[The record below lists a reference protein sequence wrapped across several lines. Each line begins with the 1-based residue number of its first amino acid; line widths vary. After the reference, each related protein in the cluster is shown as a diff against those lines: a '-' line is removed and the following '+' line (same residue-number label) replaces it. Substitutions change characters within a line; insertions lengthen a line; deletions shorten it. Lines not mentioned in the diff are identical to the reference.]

1 MSISPILYETRGRIA
16 LVQFNRPEK
25 LNALT
30 LAMYDAL
37 GAAFER
43 AQQDDAVRVIVL
55 TGAGDR
61 AFCVG
66 ADLTESIPA
75 LASGRFDISEW
86 DRAHMKTGRITKP
99 VIAAIN
105 GLCLGGGFEIMLAT
119 DLRIAA
125 SAAQFALPE
134 PSIGVV
140 PAGGTLVRLAR
151 QIPYARA
158 MELLLTADH
167 FSAPQLQE
175 MGVLNQV
182 VPADQVLPTAL
193 ALAERIAALSPQAV
207 QLIKRAVL
215 ELSDL
220 AWQDAFA
227 REAALGQEAFTSEDA
242 RRGLQAFAER
252 RKADFD

>member
-1 MSISPILYETRGRIA
+1 MSEQTIRYEARGRIA
-16 LVQFNRPEK
+16 LVHFNRPEK

-55 TGAGDR
+55 TGAGER

-86 DRAHMKTGRITKP
+86 DGAHMKTGRITKP

-125 SAAQFALPE
+125 TEAQFALPE
-134 PSIGVV
+134 PGIGVV

-158 MELLLTADH
+158 MELLLTADR
-167 FSAPQLQE
+167 FSAAQLLE

-207 QLIKRAVL
+207 RLIKRAVR

-220 AWQDAFA
+220 PWQEAFA
-227 REAALGQEAFTSEDA
+227 REAVLGQEAFTSEDA

-252 RKADFD
+252 PKAEFD